1 MENGK
6 SPGFVIQEDGTLR
19 FQGRLCVPNDEKLK
33 KRILEEAHSSP
44 YSIHPGGNK
53 MYKDLRQ
60 VYWWSNMK
68 QEVAEYVAK
77 CLTCQRIK
85 IEHQRPAG
93 LLQPLDVP
101 EWKWDSV
108 SMDFI
113 IGLPRSTKGMNAIWV
128 IVDRLMKSAHF
139 LAMKNHSSLDQ
150 LAELYVNTIV
160 RLHGVPSSIVSD
172 RDTRYQSTYWKELQK
187 ALGTKLNFSTAFH
200 PTTDGQTERTNQIV
214 EDMLRACI
222 LDFQGTWEKFLPMVE
237 FSYNN
242 SYQATIGMAPYEALY
257 GRKCRTPLCWSD
269 IDEARVIGPELIQET
284 TDKIRLI
291 QSRMMAAQS
300 RQKSYADQ
308 RRRPLEF
315 EVGDHV
321 FLKISPTKGIMRFGQ
336 TGKLSPRYIGPYEIL
351 ERVGAVAY
359 RLALPTDLEKV
370 HNVFHVS
377 MLRKYVPDPSHV
389 ITHEPLMLRNDL
401 TYEEKPIEI
410 LERREKRLRSK
421 VIPMVK
427 VLWANH
433 LTSEA
438 TWEVEAQ
445 MRSKYPQLFV

>member
-1 MENGK
+1 M
-6 SPGFVIQEDGTLR
+6 
-19 FQGRLCVPNDEKLK
+19 
-33 KRILEEAHSSP
+33 
-44 YSIHPGGNK
+44 
-53 MYKDLRQ
+53 
-60 VYWWSNMK
+60 
-68 QEVAEYVAK
+68 
-77 CLTCQRIK
+77 
-85 IEHQRPAG
+85 
-93 LLQPLDVP
+93 
-101 EWKWDSV
+101 
-108 SMDFI
+108 
-113 IGLPRSTKGMNAIWV
+113 
-128 IVDRLMKSAHF
+128 
-139 LAMKNHSSLDQ
+139 
-150 LAELYVNTIV
+150 
-160 RLHGVPSSIVSD
+160 
-172 RDTRYQSTYWKELQK
+172 QK

-351 ERVGAVAY
+351 ERIGEVAY
-359 RLALPTDLEKV
+359 RLGKGA
-370 HNVFHVS
+370 
-377 MLRKYVPDPSHV
+377 
-389 ITHEPLMLRNDL
+389 
-401 TYEEKPIEI
+401 
-410 LERREKRLRSK
+410 
-421 VIPMVK
+421 
-427 VLWANH
+427 
-433 LTSEA
+433 
-438 TWEVEAQ
+438 
-445 MRSKYPQLFV
+445 